1 MNLFVDDFQ
10 GDEVV
15 FFIEPAVV
23 EKQSI
28 SFSGSKPAKRA
39 SLRYL
44 ANVTTKSFRDALT
57 SHRVMFCLIGWL

>member
-1 MNLFVDDFQ
+1 MWQKNTNSLGKKSLTSREGKMNLFVDDLQ

-15 FFIEPAVV
+15 FLIEPAVV

-39 SLRYL
+39 ILRYL
-44 ANVTTKSFRDALT
+44 ANVT
-57 SHRVMFCLIGWL
+57 